1 MSGSKSTW
9 KRGTQTIGILLILV
23 VFPLLSWFFLQS
35 GLNFTKDKFDQLDS
49 LGTVEK
55 FAFDPVLGPAWVD
68 TFMKEQ
74 MVLVGQLEQMT
85 EAQSD
90 LIQGIYEQLDDR
102 KDLYFIFHDGDGS
115 FELQR
120 KQYPADHFLMD
131 SMQVKVVPQSEI
143 SKSNFESRLYLKPG
157 LNAHQLALID
167 TKSTVR
173 GIYDLRDE
181 QQRDLLVSHI
191 VLLLPKE

>member
-49 LGTVEK
+49 LGTVEQ
-55 FAFDPVLGPAWVD
+55 FAFDPVLGPSWVD
-68 TFMKEQ
+68 TFMKGQ

-85 EAQSD
+85 ETQSD
-90 LIQGIYEQLDDR
+90 LIQGIYNQLDDR
-102 KDLYFIFHDGDGS
+102 KDLFFIFHDGEGA

-120 KQYPADHFLMD
+120 QDYQLNHFLLD
-131 SMQVKVVPQSEI
+131 SMQVKVISRADM
-143 SKSNFESRLYLKPG
+143 SKSDFESRLHLKPG
-157 LNAHQLALID
+157 LSAHEIALID